1 MSRYNG
7 PFGAAVP
14 RHPDFH
20 AGMMAQALLDT
31 PFVQSAK
38 PGSDSGPGPD
48 KAGPGKPSGRRWPLL
63 VKLAVTVVVLGAL
76 AAGADWAGIAARLSA
91 ADPWLFAAG
100 FAVKALTLPFASQR
114 WRAVGR
120 AAGFSL
126 TRWTAFRLQMAS
138 GFVGQILPGSV
149 GADLLRG
156 WFTWRLG
163 HPAGPVMLALLV
175 DRLMALL
182 GVVLIG
188 LVGLPHLAAVAP
200 PAVAGTVLG
209 GALVLAVAMG
219 LLLLA
224 GRIPRDRLPIP
235 KRLRDGA
242 LGRTVWGAVAQL
254 RAMAGNPAAWAALGH
269 SIGVHLATITAT
281 ILFARSVG
289 LPLGWLDGLAIVPAA
304 IVAAALPVSL
314 GGWGVREGAMVAG
327 FALLGFDADAAFLVS
342 LLIGLSI
349 AVLSLPGGLFW
360 LLLRNETAARTAVPT
375 SAVPTSHGGPDAFPT
390 DFSR

>member
-1 MSRYNG
+1 MS
-7 PFGAAVP
+7 
-14 RHPDFH
+14 
-20 AGMMAQALLDT
+20 QALLDAAFAR
-31 PFVQSAK
+31 P
-38 PGSDSGPGPD
+38 
-48 KAGPGKPSGRRWPLL
+48 GPGKSDPGKGDPGKTAGRRWPVL
-63 VKLAVTVVVLGAL
+63 VKLAVTVVILGAL

-100 FAVKALTLPFASQR
+100 FAAKALTLPLASQR

-120 AAGFSL
+120 AAGFTLS
-126 TRWTAFRLQMAS
+126 RWTAFRLQMAS
-138 GFVGQILPGSV
+138 SFLGQILPGSV

-163 HPAGPVMLALLV
+163 HAAGPVMLALLV

-188 LVGLPHLAAVAP
+188 LIGLPHLAAVAP
-200 PAVAGTVLG
+200 PAVAATVLG
-209 GALVLAVAMG
+209 GAVVLGVAMV

-224 GRIPRDRLPIP
+224 GRIPRERLPIP

-242 LGRTVWGAVAQL
+242 LGRAAWGAVAQL
-254 RAMAGNPAAWAALGH
+254 RAMTGNRAAWAALGH
-269 SIGVHLATITAT
+269 SVGVHLATITAT

-327 FALLGFDADAAFLVS
+327 FALLGFDADAALLVS

-349 AVLSLPGGLFW
+349 ATLSLPGGLFW
-360 LLLRNETAARTAVPT
+360 LLLRSETASPPET
-375 SAVPTSHGGPDAFPT
+375 SRPDAFPT
-390 DFSR
+390 DPSR

>member
-1 MSRYNG
+1 MQAFR
-7 PFGAAVP
+7 V
-14 RHPDFH
+14 
-20 AGMMAQALLDT
+20 GMMSQFPLAPSLAR
-31 PFVQSAK
+31 PVGA
-38 PGSDSGPGPD
+38 P
-48 KAGPGKPSGRRWPLL
+48 AGNTAGRRWPVL
-63 VKLAVTVVVLGAL
+63 VKLAVTVAVLGAL
-76 AAGADWAGIAARLSA
+76 AAGADWPGIAARLSA
-91 ADPWLFAAG
+91 ADPLLFAAG

-114 WRAVGR
+114 WRAVCR
-120 AAGFSL
+120 AAGVTL

-138 GFVGQILPGSV
+138 GFLGQILPGSV

-188 LVGLPHLAAVAP
+188 LIGLPHLAAVAP
-200 PAVAGTVLG
+200 PAVAGTVLA
-209 GALVLAVAMG
+209 GAVVLAVGMA

-224 GRIPRDRLPIP
+224 GRIPRDRLPLP

-242 LGRTVWGAVAQL
+242 LGRTVWAAVTQL
-254 RAMAGNPAAWAALGH
+254 RAMAGNRAAWAALGH
-269 SIGVHLATITAT
+269 SIGVHLATIAAT

-327 FALLGFDADAAFLVS
+327 FALLGFDADAALLVS

-349 AVLSLPGGLFW
+349 AILSLPGGLFW
-360 LLLRNETAARTAVPT
+360 LLLRNETASLPDPALPDPAMPAPARA
-375 SAVPTSHGGPDAFPT
+375 DAFPT
-390 DFSR
+390 DPSR

>member
-1 MSRYNG
+1 
-7 PFGAAVP
+7 
-14 RHPDFH
+14 
-20 AGMMAQALLDT
+20 MMAQALLDT
-31 PFVQSAK
+31 PFSRRTE
-38 PGSDSGPGPD
+38 PGPLGEGPG
-48 KAGPGKPSGRRWPLL
+48 KLGEGPGKPAGRRWPLL
-63 VKLAVTVVVLGAL
+63 VKLAVTVVILGAL
-76 AAGADWAGIAARLSA
+76 AAGADWPGIVARLSA

-120 AAGFSL
+120 AAGFRL

-138 GFVGQILPGSV
+138 GFLGQILPGSV

-200 PAVAGTVLG
+200 PAVAGTVLA

-235 KRLRDGA
+235 RRLRDGA
-242 LGRTVWGAVAQL
+242 PVRTAWGAVAQL
-254 RAMAGNPAAWAALGH
+254 RTMAGNPAAWAALGH
-269 SIGVHLATITAT
+269 SVGVHLATIAAT

-327 FALLGFDADAAFLVS
+327 FALLGFDADAALLVS

-360 LLLRNETAARTAVPT
+360 LLLRNETASRPDLDRPAMA
-375 SAVPTSHGGPDAFPT
+375 APDALST
-390 DFSR
+390 DSTR